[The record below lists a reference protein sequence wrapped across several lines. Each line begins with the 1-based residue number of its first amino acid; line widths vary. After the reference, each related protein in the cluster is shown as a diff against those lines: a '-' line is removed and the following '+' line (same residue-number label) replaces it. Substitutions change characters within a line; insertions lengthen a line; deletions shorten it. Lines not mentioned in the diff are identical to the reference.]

1 MTTICGALNSPM
13 AKKRSGSNLL
23 TLAVLALLAER
34 PTHPYEMDFL
44 MRARGLDQNIKLNRG
59 SLYTVVE
66 TLQRDGLI
74 VPQETQREGRR
85 PERTVY
91 ALTEA
96 GRATFAGW
104 HRELLSKP
112 ATEYTRFAAALCF
125 IAHISPTETIALL
138 DERARCLDDKIEE
151 RQFRLGTVRERLNV
165 PRLFLLE
172 EEFAL
177 SQQEAESR
185 WVRQIIEEIKDGTL
199 TWPASSLHERG
210 PVSGGRDATR
220 PTAKTDEEWKEPDMS
235 GATDNVSNDKAR
247 SERP

>member
-1 MTTICGALNSPM
+1 M
-13 AKKRSGSNLL
+13 ANRRHPYNLL
-23 TLAVLALLAER
+23 TLATLGLLAER

-44 MRARGLDQNIKLNRG
+44 MRARGLDQSIKLNRG

-96 GRATFAGW
+96 GRAKFAGW
-104 HRELLSKP
+104 HRWLLSIP
-112 ATEYTRFAAALCF
+112 ATEYTQFAAALCF
-125 IAHISPTETIALL
+125 IAHLSPAETIALL
-138 DERARCLDDKIEE
+138 EERARRLDDEIEE
-151 RQFRLGTVRERLNV
+151 RRFRLGSIRERLSV

-177 SQQEAESR
+177 SQREAEVQ
-185 WVRQIIEEIKDGTL
+185 WVRQIVQEIKDGTL
-199 TWPASSLHERG
+199 TWPAYIVGEQVSVMEDLERHQ
-210 PVSGGRDATR
+210 
-220 PTAKTDEEWKEPDMS
+220 
-235 GATDNVSNDKAR
+235 
-247 SERP
+247 

>member
-1 MTTICGALNSPM
+1 M

-23 TLAVLALLAER
+23 ALAVLALLAER

-44 MRARGLDQNIKLNRG
+44 MRTRGLEQSIKLNRG

-96 GRATFAGW
+96 GRAKFAGW
-104 HRELLSKP
+104 HRELMSKP
-112 ATEYTRFAAALCF
+112 ATEYTQFAAALCF
-125 IAHISPTETIALL
+125 IAHFSPTEAIALL
-138 DERARCLDDKIEE
+138 EQRALSLDSEIEE
-151 RQFRLGTVRERLNV
+151 RQFRLDATQERLNV

-177 SQQEAESR
+177 SQRQAEVQ
-185 WVRQIIEEIKDGTL
+185 WVRQIVREIAAGTL
-199 TWPASSLHERG
+199 TWPVYITTSD
-210 PVSGGRDATR
+210 RDATGG
-220 PTAKTDEEWKEPDMS
+220 TTTTEGTKGD
-235 GATDNVSNDKAR
+235 
-247 SERP
+247 

>member
-1 MTTICGALNSPM
+1 MANKRNS
-13 AKKRSGSNLL
+13 SNLL
-23 TLAVLALLAER
+23 ALAVLALLAER

-44 MRARGLDQNIKLNRG
+44 MRTRGLTHSIKLNRG

-96 GRATFAGW
+96 GRAKFDGW
-104 HRELLSKP
+104 HRELMSKP
-112 ATEYTRFAAALCF
+112 AKEYTQFAAALCF
-125 IAHISPTETIALL
+125 IAHLSPTETIALL
-138 DERARCLDDKIEE
+138 GERARRLDDDIEE
-151 RQFRLGTVRERLNV
+151 RRFRLGAIMERLNV

-177 SQQEAESR
+177 AQRESEVR
-185 WVRQIIEEIKDGTL
+185 WVREIIEEITDGTL
-199 TWPASSLHERG
+199 TWPAYTLSERA
-210 PVSGGRDATR
+210 PVVSDQDAT
-220 PTAKTDEEWKEPDMS
+220 PTGRESLRQE
-235 GATDNVSNDKAR
+235 R
-247 SERP
+247 SPV

>member
-1 MTTICGALNSPM
+1 M
-13 AKKRSGSNLL
+13 ATKRSGSNLL
-23 TLAVLALLAER
+23 ALAVLALLAER

-44 MRARGLDQNIKLNRG
+44 MRARGLEHSIKLNRG

-96 GRATFAGW
+96 GRAKFGGW
-104 HRELLSKP
+104 HRELMSTP
-112 ATEYTRFAAALCF
+112 ATEYTQFAAALCF
-125 IAHISPTETIALL
+125 IAHFSPTETIALL
-138 DERARCLDDKIEE
+138 EERARRLDDEIEE
-151 RQFRLGTVRERLNV
+151 RQFTLGSVRERLNV

-177 SQQEAESR
+177 AQRAAEVR
-185 WVRQIIEEIKDGTL
+185 WVRQIVQEIRNGTL
-199 TWPASSLHERG
+199 TWPSYTISEGAPVVSDRG
-210 PVSGGRDATR
+210 GT
-220 PTAKTDEEWKEPDMS
+220 TEMTETDEHRKE
-235 GATDNVSNDKAR
+235 TDHD
-247 SERP
+247 E

>member
-1 MTTICGALNSPM
+1 LGEDSVEKM
-13 AKKRSGSNLL
+13 ATKRSGSNLL
-23 TLAVLALLAER
+23 ALAVLALLAER

-44 MRARGLDQNIKLNRG
+44 MRARGLEHSIKLNRG

-96 GRATFAGW
+96 GRAKFGGW
-104 HRELLSKP
+104 HRELMSKP
-112 ATEYTRFAAALCF
+112 ATEYTQFAAALCF
-125 IAHISPTETIALL
+125 IAHFPPTETIALL
-138 DERARCLDDKIEE
+138 EERARRLDDGIEG
-151 RQFRLGTVRERLNV
+151 RQFTLGSVRERLNV

-177 SQQEAESR
+177 AQREAEVR

-199 TWPASSLHERG
+199 AWPDYIISEQRSVVER
-210 PVSGGRDATR
+210 A
-220 PTAKTDEEWKEPDMS
+220 EEQ
-235 GATDNVSNDKAR
+235 R
-247 SERP
+247 

>member
-1 MTTICGALNSPM
+1 M
-13 AKKRSGSNLL
+13 ATKRSGSNLL
-23 TLAVLALLAER
+23 ALAVLALLAER

-44 MRARGLDQNIKLNRG
+44 MRARFLEHSIKLNRG

-96 GRATFAGW
+96 GRAKFGGW
-104 HRELLSKP
+104 HRELMRKP
-112 ATEYTRFAAALCF
+112 ATEYTQFAAALCF
-125 IAHISPTETIALL
+125 IAHFSPAETITLL
-138 DERARCLDDKIEE
+138 EERARRLDDEIEE
-151 RQFRLGTVRERLNV
+151 RHFTLNSIRERLSV

-177 SQQEAESR
+177 TQREAEMR
-185 WVRQIIEEIKDGTL
+185 WVREIIAEIAGGTL
-199 TWPASSLHERG
+199 VWPAFVIGEAA
-210 PVSGGRDATR
+210 PV
-220 PTAKTDEEWKEPDMS
+220 
-235 GATDNVSNDKAR
+235 AR
-247 SERP
+247 SGHDADPVGEFDIHGKEVDHDGDDEQ

>member
-1 MTTICGALNSPM
+1 M
-13 AKKRSGSNLL
+13 ANKQRSSNLL
-23 TLAVLALLAER
+23 ALAVLALLAER

-44 MRARGLDQNIKLNRG
+44 MRTRGLERSIKLNRG

-96 GRATFAGW
+96 GRAKFAGW
-104 HRELLSKP
+104 HRALMSTP
-112 ATEYTRFAAALCF
+112 ATEYTQFAAALCF
-125 IAHISPTETIALL
+125 IALLSPTETIALL
-138 DERARCLDDKIEE
+138 EERARRLDDDIEE
-151 RQFRLGTVRERLNV
+151 RQFQLGSIMERLSV

-177 SQQEAESR
+177 VQRKAEVQ
-185 WVRQIIEEIKDGTL
+185 WVWEIVQEIKGGTL
-199 TWPASSLHERG
+199 TWPAFLASEQEPAGEGQKATPNLAERNEQ
-210 PVSGGRDATR
+210 RKETD
-220 PTAKTDEEWKEPDMS
+220 DEE
-235 GATDNVSNDKAR
+235 
-247 SERP
+247 